1 MEFNNKKSIYSQI
14 SDLICENILLG
25 RFLEEERIISIR
37 DMASNLEVN
46 PNTVMRAYNF
56 LQDVGILYNKRGIG
70 FFISKDAKNSI
81 ITLRKSAFI
90 NKDLPEVFKESSL
103 YGISPEELYKLY
115 SNYIKGEEIEKK

>member
-1 MEFNNKKSIYSQI
+1 VEFNNKKSIYSQI